1 MEMNTNLEKL
11 IDVLRIHKNDLTIP
25 EDIYNAM
32 TAYFSEEKEETE
44 YLLDIRLIPRNPRDP
59 RNYILDH
66 AFEKHYKILAS
77 DEVELAKEFF
87 KYTRPFLLNS
97 NLKIISICMERA
109 NSGDITA
116 SIIHHEDHPDTV
128 YALDIENVWN
138 YYVRF
143 RSGKPAIKP
152 GEVLNCIATVNGILY
167 QCAKD
172 EITHLIANENSMNV
186 FDVFIVNKDDATKY
200 CIYSNAEN
208 AVIRL

>member
-1 MEMNTNLEKL
+1 MEMNSNLEKL
-11 IDVLRIHKNDLTIP
+11 IDVLRTHKNDLTIP

-32 TAYFSEEKEETE
+32 TAYFAEEKEDTE
-44 YLLDIRLIPRNPRDP
+44 YLLDIRLIS
-59 RNYILDH
+59 RNYILAQ

-77 DEVELAKEFF
+77 DEVELAKEVF
-87 KYTRPFLLNS
+87 KYIRPFLLNS

-128 YALDIENVWN
+128 YALDIESVWN

-143 RSGKPAIKP
+143 RSGKPVIKP

-167 QCAKD
+167 HYTKD
-172 EITHLIANENSMNV
+172 EIANLIANENAMKV
-186 FDVFIVNKDDATKY
+186 FDVLIVNKDNATKY

-208 AVIRL
+208 AIIRL

>member
-1 MEMNTNLEKL
+1 MEMDSNLEKL
-11 IDVLRIHKNDLTIP
+11 IDVLRTHKNDLTLP

-32 TAYFSEEKEETE
+32 TVYFAEEKEETE
-44 YLLDIRLIPRNPRDP
+44 YLLDIRLIPRDNTP
-59 RNYILDH
+59 YAH

-77 DEVELAKEFF
+77 DEVELAKEVF
-87 KYTRPFLLNS
+87 KYIRPFLLNS

-109 NSGDITA
+109 NSGDIIA

-143 RSGKPAIKP
+143 RSGKPIIKP

-167 QCAKD
+167 QYTKD
-172 EITHLIANENSMNV
+172 EIANLIANENSMKV
-186 FDVFIVNKDDATKY
+186 FDVLIINKDNATKY

-208 AVIRL
+208 TVIHL

>member
-1 MEMNTNLEKL
+1 MEMNSNLEKL
-11 IDVLRIHKNDLTIP
+11 IDVLRTHKNDLTIP

-32 TAYFSEEKEETE
+32 IAYFAEEKENTE
-44 YLLDIRLIPRNPRDP
+44 YLLDIRLIS
-59 RNYILDH
+59 RNYILAQ
-66 AFEKHYKILAS
+66 AFEKHYKILARDARDAR
-77 DEVELAKEFF
+77 DEVKLAKEFF
-87 KYTRPFLLNS
+87 KYIRPFLLNS

-128 YALDIENVWN
+128 YALDIENVWK

-143 RSGKPAIKP
+143 RSGKPVIKP

-167 QCAKD
+167 QYTKD
-172 EITHLIANENSMNV
+172 EIANLIANENSMKV
-186 FDVFIVNKDDATKY
+186 FDVLIVNTDNSIKY

>member
-1 MEMNTNLEKL
+1 MENNINLEKL
-11 IDVLRIHKNDLTIP
+11 IDVLRTHKNDLTLP

-32 TAYFSEEKEETE
+32 TAYFAEEEEETE
-44 YLLDIRLIPRNPRDP
+44 YLLDIRLIPRDVTP
-59 RNYILDH
+59 YAH

-77 DEVELAKEFF
+77 DEVELAKGLF
-87 KYTRPFLLNS
+87 KQIRSFLLNS

-109 NSGDITA
+109 NSGDIIA

-128 YALDIENVWN
+128 YALDIESVWK

-143 RSGKPAIKP
+143 RSGKPVIKP

-167 QCAKD
+167 QYTKD
-172 EITHLIANENSMNV
+172 EIAKLIANENSMKV
-186 FDVFIVNKDDATKY
+186 FDVFIVNADNSIKY

>member
-1 MEMNTNLEKL
+1 MEMNSNLEKL
-11 IDVLRIHKNDLTIP
+11 IDVLRTHKNDLTIP

-32 TAYFSEEKEETE
+32 TAYFAEEKEDTE
-44 YLLDIRLIPRNPRDP
+44 YLLDIRLIS
-59 RNYILDH
+59 RNYILAQ

-77 DEVELAKEFF
+77 DEVELAKEVF
-87 KYTRPFLLNS
+87 KYIRPFLLNS

-128 YALDIENVWN
+128 YALDIESVWN

-143 RSGKPAIKP
+143 RSGKPVIKP

-167 QCAKD
+167 QYTKD
-172 EITHLIANENSMNV
+172 EIANLIANENAMKV
-186 FDVFIVNKDDATKY
+186 FDVLIVNKDNATKY

-208 AVIRL
+208 AIIRL

>member
-1 MEMNTNLEKL
+1 MEMNANLEKL
-11 IDVLRIHKNDLTIP
+11 IDVLRTHKNDLTIP

-32 TAYFSEEKEETE
+32 TAYFAEEKEETE
-44 YLLDIRLIPRNPRDP
+44 YLLDIRLIS
-59 RNYILDH
+59 RNYILAQ

-77 DEVELAKEFF
+77 DEVELAKEVF
-87 KYTRPFLLNS
+87 KYIRPFLLNS

-116 SIIHHEDHPDTV
+116 SIIRHEDHPDTV
-128 YALDIENVWN
+128 YALDIESVWK

-152 GEVLNCIATVNGILY
+152 GEALNCIATVSGILY
-167 QCAKD
+167 QYTKD
-172 EITHLIANENSMNV
+172 EISNLISNENSMKV
-186 FDVFIVNKDDATKY
+186 FDVLIVNADNSIKY

-208 AVIRL
+208 TVIRL

>member
-1 MEMNTNLEKL
+1 MEMNANLEKL
-11 IDVLRIHKNDLTIP
+11 IDVLKSHKNDLTLP

-32 TAYFSEEKEETE
+32 TAYFAEEKEETE
-44 YLLDIRLIPRNPRDP
+44 YLLDIRLIS
-59 RNYILDH
+59 RNYILAQ

-77 DEVELAKEFF
+77 DARDEVELAKEFF

-128 YALDIENVWN
+128 YALDIENVWK

-143 RSGKPAIKP
+143 RSGKPIIKP

-167 QCAKD
+167 QYTKD

-208 AVIRL
+208 AIIRL